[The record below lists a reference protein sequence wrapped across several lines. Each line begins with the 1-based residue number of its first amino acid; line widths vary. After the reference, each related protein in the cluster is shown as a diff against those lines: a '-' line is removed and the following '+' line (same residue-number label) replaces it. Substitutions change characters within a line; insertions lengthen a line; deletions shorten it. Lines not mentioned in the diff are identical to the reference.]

1 MSVAGIIR
9 IAVRLRPHIIRWR
22 LARVLLWAGYHLA
35 AAAAAAASWHRAPRL
50 ARAVVTL
57 LCLKGARHA
66 FTAAQR
72 LGG

>member
-1 MSVAGIIR
+1 MTAIIR
-9 IAVRLRPHIIRWR
+9 FAARLRPHIIRWR
-22 LARVLLWAGYHLA
+22 LARVLLWAGYHLTA
-35 AAAAAAASWHRAPRL
+35 AAADMASWHRAPRL

-57 LCLKGARHA
+57 VCITAARHA